1 MKRPIV
7 YVAGPYSG
15 GNVSRNVQKALQQ
28 GDIIYDMGALSFV
41 PHLCHLWD
49 LVTPQPYHYWLNMD
63 MEWLEQV
70 QACFRME
77 GESPG
82 ADKEVARCEEL
93 GIPVFTD
100 IFKLQDWIDKYL
112 DKQEAGEYVA

>member
-28 GDIIYDMGALSFV
+28 GDIIYDMGALPFV

-49 LVTPQPYHYWLNMD
+49 LVTPQAYVYWLRMD
-63 MEWLEQV
+63 MEWLDRV
-70 QACFRME
+70 DALFRLE
-77 GESPG
+77 GVSPG
-82 ADKEVARCEEL
+82 ADEEVKKCEGL

-100 IFKLQDWIDKYL
+100 IFKLQDWIDDYL
-112 DKQEAGEYVA
+112 DAQEEEDAA